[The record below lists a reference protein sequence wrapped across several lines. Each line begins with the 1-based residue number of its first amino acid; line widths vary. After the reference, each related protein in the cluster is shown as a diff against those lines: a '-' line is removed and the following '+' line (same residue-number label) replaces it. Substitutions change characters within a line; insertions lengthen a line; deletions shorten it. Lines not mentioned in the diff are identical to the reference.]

1 MIPVISYILIAGC
14 CIVCLLQNTKH
25 RLLVGLIFCATA
37 IFPELTGSEG
47 IEYIAIC
54 AMSAIFSCILIAQ
67 ILPCT
72 KYALNIMIL
81 LCFEITLNIYG
92 VFDWFSHLSIKVSN
106 FLFDITNYSFAQA
119 FGELYI
125 YDALAMSYYIAA
137 LITLLDGKIFPD
149 ARNSIAFNF
158 AMSYSWPF
166 FSNKGGQ

>member
-14 CIVCLLQNTKH
+14 CFVCLLQNTKH
-25 RLLVGLIFCATA
+25 RLLVGSIFCATA

-67 ILPCT
+67 ILPRT

-92 VFDWFSHLSIKVSN
+92 VFDWFSDLSIKVSD
-106 FLFDITNYSFAQA
+106 FLFDRTNYSFTQA
-119 FGELYI
+119 FGDVYI
-125 YDALAMSYYIAA
+125 YEALAMLYYIAA
-137 LITLLDGKIFPD
+137 LIILLDGKIFLD
-149 ARNSIAFNF
+149 ARNSIVFNF
-158 AMSYSWPF
+158 AKSYSWPF